1 MARKLKVYGTSAVH
15 LNYIGQCR
23 AVCATTSWARFA
35 RLLDEQGVPADRSV
49 SGLREYGSITFNA
62 GEVETAMH
70 EPETVF
76 LEPTRNSYRNPRNLR
91 RAADLIA
98 EVEAQAKTKNRRK
111 W

>member
-15 LNYIGQCR
+15 LNYVGQCR

-35 RLLDEQGVPADRSV
+35 RLLDEQSV
-49 SGLREYGSITFNA
+49 MGRASGSTLRTYGSITANPQ
-62 GEVETAMH
+62 EVETAMH

-76 LEPTRNSYRNPRNLR
+76 LEPTRSSYRNPRHLR

-98 EVEAQAKTKNRRK
+98 ETEAQAKDRRK